1 MNNFPVSGF
10 SDVTDREN
18 GRAKRSR
25 GFWNGPFLH
34 DRGAALADRA
44 STGRAEIKLNE
55 CQSGR
60 VARPKGFEPLTPKFV
75 V

>member
-1 MNNFPVSGF
+1 MSNFPVSGF

-44 STGRAEIKLNE
+44 SVSRAEESLLN
-55 CQSGR
+55 SIG
-60 VARPKGFEPLTPKFV
+60 
-75 V
+75 

>member
-44 STGRAEIKLNE
+44 SVSRAEKSLLN
-55 CQSGR
+55 SIG
-60 VARPKGFEPLTPKFV
+60 
-75 V
+75 